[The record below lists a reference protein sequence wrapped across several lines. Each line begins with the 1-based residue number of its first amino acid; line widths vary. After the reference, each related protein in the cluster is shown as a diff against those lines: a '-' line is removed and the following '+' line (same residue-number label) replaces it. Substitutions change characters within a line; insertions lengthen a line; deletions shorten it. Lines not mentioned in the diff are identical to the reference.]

1 MFSIFWNVECHVR
14 TCHLGR
20 GALGKTQI
28 NLMETDAENM
38 CLVVSDDEESSQM
51 ECSE

>member
-1 MFSIFWNVECHVR
+1 MFSIFWNVECQVR
-14 TCHLGR
+14 TGHLGR